1 VIPSYQRFFS
11 VSFLKSHVATIA
23 FFFFKKKKMFN
34 GMKKFLNKDRIKI
47 IIDGSPFYEDS
58 LEGEMI
64 FSK

>member
-1 VIPSYQRFFS
+1 
-11 VSFLKSHVATIA
+11 
-23 FFFFKKKKMFN
+23 MFN